1 MAYSDEFPDF
11 DPTTLPAIPP
21 TWTDTSWHNDACP
34 SFFTETG
41 FTVFVDYQKAASR
54 EHPETKRFT
63 VLATPDGQRG
73 NAEFLLAET
82 FSASLK
88 EDLGERKF
96 AEMKRRN
103 ETEPPF
109 RSGGA
114 CASQSYCD
122 ANMTMS
128 DAFEQVLGREPIF
141 GEDGRDAKEDADIVL
156 WNAAWEVARKRH
168 IGHQG

>member
-73 NAEFLLAET
+73 NAESVLDTDDWNEVLAFLLAET

-96 AEMKRRN
+96 AEM
-103 ETEPPF
+103 
-109 RSGGA
+109 
-114 CASQSYCD
+114 
-122 ANMTMS
+122 
-128 DAFEQVLGREPIF
+128 
-141 GEDGRDAKEDADIVL
+141 
-156 WNAAWEVARKRH
+156 
-168 IGHQG
+168 